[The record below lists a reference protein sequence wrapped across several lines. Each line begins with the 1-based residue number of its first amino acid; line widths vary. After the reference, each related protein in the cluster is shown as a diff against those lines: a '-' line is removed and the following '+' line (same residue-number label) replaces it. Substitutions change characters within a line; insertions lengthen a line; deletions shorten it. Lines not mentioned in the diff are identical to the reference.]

1 MPRIKIL
8 VNMMRMLHSKYFILA
23 VFIISKKT
31 EQHLEWSKCENVV
44 FSFWYPLPKHKAY
57 TNFTNNLL
65 CNQFLRKEKIS
76 NIYLQYAVFL
86 VKIYYHNYTIRYLIF
101 RFEVLWVFLYF
112 VILIFNVK
120 YEIKY
125 IQSRYDLT
133 FSVYKKCS
141 SHLVLII
148 SKGKVESLNNPLI
161 CSTYIKVK

>member
-1 MPRIKIL
+1 MWFGSKIICMFKVFLLMPRIKIL
-8 VNMMRMLHSKYFILA
+8 VNIMRMLHSKYFILA

-86 VKIYYHNYTIRYLIF
+86 VKIYYHNYTIRYLI
-101 RFEVLWVFLYF
+101 L
-112 VILIFNVK
+112 VIRSALGIFIFCNLD
-120 YEIKY
+120 
-125 IQSRYDLT
+125 IQ
-133 FSVYKKCS
+133 CS
-141 SHLVLII
+141 M
-148 SKGKVESLNNPLI
+148 
-161 CSTYIKVK
+161 

>member
-86 VKIYYHNYTIRYLIF
+86 GKIYYHNYTIRYLILVF
-101 RFEVLWVFLYF
+101 RFQVHWLFLYF

-125 IQSRYDLT
+125 IQAKYDLT
-133 FSVYKKCS
+133 FSLY
-141 SHLVLII
+141 
-148 SKGKVESLNNPLI
+148 
-161 CSTYIKVK
+161 

>member
-86 VKIYYHNYTIRYLIF
+86 VKIYYHNYTIRYLILVIRSALGIF
-101 RFEVLWVFLYF
+101 IFCNLDIQFKIWNQIYSGHIWFDFLRVQEMF
-112 VILIFNVK
+112 IP
-120 YEIKY
+120 
-125 IQSRYDLT
+125 
-133 FSVYKKCS
+133 FSINNFKRKS
-141 SHLVLII
+141 WI
-148 SKGKVESLNNPLI
+148 S
-161 CSTYIKVK
+161 

>member
-86 VKIYYHNYTIRYLIF
+86 VKIYYHNYTIRYLILVIRSALVIF
-101 RFEVLWVFLYF
+101 IFHNLDIPKKTAWTKRRKLRKPRKLRKLQYF
-112 VILIFNVK
+112 
-120 YEIKY
+120 
-125 IQSRYDLT
+125 D
-133 FSVYKKCS
+133 
-141 SHLVLII
+141 
-148 SKGKVESLNNPLI
+148 
-161 CSTYIKVK
+161 

>member
-1 MPRIKIL
+1 MFKIILLMPRIKIL

-86 VKIYYHNYTIRYLIF
+86 VKIYYHNYTIRYLILVQF
-101 RFEVLWVFLYF
+101 KFFDSKCFGYF
-112 VILIFNVK
+112 YIL
-120 YEIKY
+120 
-125 IQSRYDLT
+125 
-133 FSVYKKCS
+133 
-141 SHLVLII
+141 
-148 SKGKVESLNNPLI
+148 
-161 CSTYIKVK
+161 

>member
-1 MPRIKIL
+1 
-8 VNMMRMLHSKYFILA
+8 MMRMLHSKYFILA

-76 NIYLQYAVFL
+76 NIYLQYAVLL
-86 VKIYYHNYTIRYLIF
+86 VKTYYHNYTIRYLILVQFKF
-101 RFEVLWVFLYF
+101 RSAKFLYF

-125 IQSRYDLT
+125 IQAKYDLT

-161 CSTYIKVK
+161 CSTYITIK

>member
-1 MPRIKIL
+1 MKAYGSKIICMFRIILLMPRIKIL

-76 NIYLQYAVFL
+76 NIYLQYAVLL
-86 VKIYYHNYTIRYLIF
+86 VKTYYHNYTIRYLILVHF
-101 RFEVLWVFLYF
+101 KDWGAKNIKLN
-112 VILIFNVK
+112 IFKPNMV
-120 YEIKY
+120 
-125 IQSRYDLT
+125 
-133 FSVYKKCS
+133 
-141 SHLVLII
+141 
-148 SKGKVESLNNPLI
+148 
-161 CSTYIKVK
+161 

>member
-1 MPRIKIL
+1 
-8 VNMMRMLHSKYFILA
+8 MMRMLHSKYFILA

-86 VKIYYHNYTIRYLIF
+86 VKIYYHNYTIRYLILVF
-101 RFEVLWVFLYF
+101 RFEVNQLFLYF

-120 YEIKY
+120 YKIKY
-125 IQSRYDLT
+125 IQAKYDLT
-133 FSVYKKCS
+133 FSMHKKCS

-161 CSTYIKVK
+161 CSTYITVK

>member
-1 MPRIKIL
+1 
-8 VNMMRMLHSKYFILA
+8 MMRMLHSKYFILA

-86 VKIYYHNYTIRYLIF
+86 VKIYYHNYTIRYLIP
-101 RFEVLWVFLYF
+101 VYF

-148 SKGKVESLNNPLI
+148 SNGKVESLNNPLI
-161 CSTYIKVK
+161 CSTYITVK

>member
-1 MPRIKIL
+1 MLHRSICMFEIILFMPRMKIL
-8 VNMMRMLHSKYFILA
+8 VNIMPMLHSKYFILA

-86 VKIYYHNYTIRYLIF
+86 VKIYYHNYTIRYLI
-101 RFEVLWVFLYF
+101 L
-112 VILIFNVK
+112 VIRSALVIFIFCNLD
-120 YEIKY
+120 
-125 IQSRYDLT
+125 IQC
-133 FSVYKKCS
+133 K
-141 SHLVLII
+141 I
-148 SKGKVESLNNPLI
+148 
-161 CSTYIKVK
+161 

>member
-1 MPRIKIL
+1 
-8 VNMMRMLHSKYFILA
+8 MMRMLHSKYFILA

-86 VKIYYHNYTIRYLIF
+86 VKIYYHNYTIRYLILVQFKF
-101 RFEVLWVFLYF
+101 RSAKFLYF

-125 IQSRYDLT
+125 IQAKYDLT

-161 CSTYIKVK
+161 CSTYITIK